1 MYGVSGTDATGAQ
14 LTELNDY
21 DTSGKGTVRFAA
33 DKPLPAALVTKLVK
47 ARIAR
52 LKTAAGTKTGA
63 TDS

>member
-33 DKPLPAALVTKLVK
+33 DKPLPQALVTKLVK

-52 LKTAAGTKTGA
+52 LKKASGTKTGT